1 MTKTRISLAVFL
13 ILIISFSCINKNEHI
28 KNKKAK
34 AIQIPEIVAD
44 TVDATNDF
52 YDNADTYI
60 LQTNKL
66 EVIGEITNPGEVD
79 FSTLP
84 LHSVIIKETILG
96 NEGDTFTGA
105 FRYDGYSLYDILNER
120 HLAKKNADIFRPII
134 DLFVEIENIR
144 GEKVIVSWGELFYPN
159 HLHEIIIATKVMRIV
174 PSKTNELWELPV
186 NSKLIVSSDLIT
198 ERNISSPTKITVKSY
213 NIDLQVEKGKDPLFS
228 PIVDVYFENRKVETL
243 SENPASIQEQSLH
256 TIFYGR
262 GRGIHSTQ
270 PFTGI
275 SLKNYF
281 DGKVEKTKKALREGI
296 FVVAAD
302 DGYRGVF
309 TYSELCNRNDQAEVL
324 LICRPGEK
332 NNGIFRL
339 FPSCDF
345 FSDRA
350 IKGINAIYYSEY
362 QK

>member
-1 MTKTRISLAVFL
+1 MNNQDN
-13 ILIISFSCINKNEHI
+13 NKLTD
-28 KNKKAK
+28 
-34 AIQIPEIVAD
+34 IPALEAD

-52 YDNADTYI
+52 YDNAETFS
-60 LQTNKL
+60 LQTFPL
-66 EVIGEITNPGEVD
+66 EVLGEITNPGKID

-84 LHSVIIKETILG
+84 LRSIIVKETLLDG
-96 NEGDTFTGA
+96 DGDTFVGA

-120 HLAKKNADIFRPII
+120 HLNKKNAKDFRPII
-134 DLFVEIENIR
+134 DLFVEVENEK
-144 GEKVIVSWGELFYPN
+144 GEKAVVSWGEIYYPN
-159 HLHEIIIATKVMRIV
+159 QLHNIIIATKVMRIV

-186 NSKLIVSSDLIT
+186 DSKIVVASDLIT
-198 ERNISSPTKITVKSY
+198 ERNISRPVKITVKSY
-213 NIDLQVEKGKDPLFS
+213 DKNLKVEKGKKPLYS
-228 PIVDVYFENRKVETL
+228 PIIDVHIEDKIVETL
-243 SENPASIQEQSLH
+243 AKNPTNIPEQSLH

-275 SLKNYF
+275 SLKDYF
-281 DGKVEKTKKALREGI
+281 KGKIGMTRKALREGL

-302 DGYRGVF
+302 DGYRAVF
-309 TYSELCNRNDQAEVL
+309 TYSELCNRNDQAETL
-324 LICRPGEK
+324 LVCKPELTHK
-332 NNGIFRL
+332 GIFRV

-350 IKGINAIYYSEY
+350 VKGVNAIYYSEN

>member
-1 MTKTRISLAVFL
+1 MKRISISMAVLMLLL
-13 ILIISFSCINKNEHI
+13 ISVSCETNNQEV
-28 KNKKAK
+28 AK
-34 AIQIPEIVAD
+34 TQKQTTGIPEIVAD
-44 TVDATNDF
+44 TVDATNNF
-52 YDNADTYI
+52 YDNADTYT
-60 LQTNKL
+60 LKTNGV
-66 EVIGEITNPGEVD
+66 EVLGEISNPGKVD
-79 FSTLP
+79 FSKLP
-84 LHSVIIKETILG
+84 LRSIIVKETVFG
-96 NEGDTFTGA
+96 ENGDSFKGA

-120 HLAKKNADIFRPII
+120 HLDKKNADKFKPII
-134 DLFVEIENIR
+134 DLFVEVENEK
-144 GEKVIVSWGELFYPN
+144 GEKVVISWGELFYPN

-174 PSKTNELWELPV
+174 PSKTNELWELPAE
-186 NSKLIVSSDLIT
+186 SKLVVSSDLIT
-198 ERNISSPTKITVKSY
+198 ERNISKPTKITVKSY
-213 NIDLQVEKGKDPLFS
+213 NKDLKVEKGKDPLFS
-228 PIVDVYFENRKVETL
+228 PTVDVILENEKVETL
-243 SENPASIQEQSLH
+243 TQNPTNIPEQKLH

-270 PFTGI
+270 PFTGV

-281 DGKVEKTKKALREGI
+281 ADKVEMSQKALREGI

-309 TYSELCNRNDQAEVL
+309 TYSEICNRNDQAEVL
-324 LICRPGEK
+324 LICRPELE

-350 IKGINAIYYSEY
+350 IKGINSIYYSED